1 EDGIRDFH
9 VTGVQTC
16 ALPILSL
23 TNVTHCYQP
32 IQETYDMHARKLL
45 IATLLTLALPA
56 IAAEKTAEVHA
67 VTADGIGEKI
77 GTVTFADST
86 EGLVI
91 TPDLRQLSPG
101 AHGFHIHQKA
111 SCAAATKDGK
121 QVAAG
126 AAGGHYD
133 PA

>member
-1 EDGIRDFH
+1 RSGRLLCIRLSDKKHTGGGDQRYHLVQFH
-9 VTGVQTC
+9 D
-16 ALPILSL
+16 AILSHSAEMADTTTNPGNVAL

-56 IAAEKTAEVHA
+56 VAAEKTAEVHA

-86 EGLVI
+86 E
-91 TPDLRQLSPG
+91 
-101 AHGFHIHQKA
+101 
-111 SCAAATKDGK
+111 
-121 QVAAG
+121 
-126 AAGGHYD
+126 
-133 PA
+133 